1 MALDHM
7 LCSKIPKRRGLLD
20 ANGPVVNV
28 FDSATSSPAMIVF
41 NPTAPVTL
49 TLDPPLRARSSVS
62 PLSDPTARQR
72 LLLQAATL
80 NEQARAAA
88 TGGDLEGSAR
98 AILEALDCERRAGGL
113 GLQVLQLIK
122 PRA

>member
-1 MALDHM
+1 M
-7 LCSKIPKRRGLLD
+7 I
-20 ANGPVVNV
+20 V
-28 FDSATSSPAMIVF
+28 SSPS
-41 NPTAPVTL
+41 APVTL
-49 TLDPPLRARSSVS
+49 ALETPPRARSSVS

-80 NEQARAAA
+80 NEQARVAA
-88 TGGDLEGSAR
+88 TQGDLEASAR
-98 AILEALDCERRAGGL
+98 TILEALDCERRAGGL

>member
-1 MALDHM
+1 MTV
-7 LCSKIPKRRGLLD
+7 S
-20 ANGPVVNV
+20 
-28 FDSATSSPAMIVF
+28 

-49 TLDPPLRARSSVS
+49 TLDAPLRARSSVS

-80 NEQARAAA
+80 NEQARVAA
-88 TGGDLEGSAR
+88 TGGDLETSAR
-98 AILEALDCERRAGGL
+98 AILVALDCERRAGGL

-122 PRA
+122 PRP

>member
-1 MALDHM
+1 
-7 LCSKIPKRRGLLD
+7 
-20 ANGPVVNV
+20 
-28 FDSATSSPAMIVF
+28 MIVYS
-41 NPTAPVTL
+41 PPAPVIL
-49 TLDPPLRARSSVS
+49 TLGSSVRPRSSVS
-62 PLSDPTARQR
+62 PLSDPSPRQR

-80 NEQARAAA
+80 NEQARMAA
-88 TGGDLEGSAR
+88 LEGELDVAGR

>member
-1 MALDHM
+1 M

-20 ANGPVVNV
+20 ANWPVVNV
-28 FDSATSSPAMIVF
+28 FDTATSSPAMIVSS
-41 NPTAPVTL
+41 PSAPVTL
-49 TLDPPLRARSSVS
+49 TLEAPLRARSSVS

-80 NEQARAAA
+80 NEQARVAA
-88 TGGDLEGSAR
+88 TQGDLEASAR

>member
-1 MALDHM
+1 M
-7 LCSKIPKRRGLLD
+7 I
-20 ANGPVVNV
+20 V
-28 FDSATSSPAMIVF
+28 SSPS
-41 NPTAPVTL
+41 APVTL
-49 TLDPPLRARSSVS
+49 TLDASVRARSSVS

-80 NEQARAAA
+80 NEQARTAA
-88 TGGDLEGSAR
+88 TEGDLEASAR

-122 PRA
+122 PRT

>member
-1 MALDHM
+1 M
-7 LCSKIPKRRGLLD
+7 GLLD
-20 ANGPVVNV
+20 ANGSVVNV
-28 FDSATSSPAMIVF
+28 FDGATSSPVMIVSS
-41 NPTAPVTL
+41 PSAPVTL
-49 TLDPPLRARSSVS
+49 TLGSPTRSRSSVS
-62 PLSDPTARQR
+62 PLSDPGARQR

-80 NEQARAAA
+80 NEQARIAASD
-88 TGGDLEGSAR
+88 GDLEASAR

>member
-1 MALDHM
+1 M
-7 LCSKIPKRRGLLD
+7 I
-20 ANGPVVNV
+20 V
-28 FDSATSSPAMIVF
+28 SSPS
-41 NPTAPVTL
+41 APVTL
-49 TLDPPLRARSSVS
+49 TLGSPTRSRASVS
-62 PLSDPTARQR
+62 PLSDPGARQR

-80 NEQARAAA
+80 NEQARIAASD
-88 TGGDLEGSAR
+88 GDLEASAR

>member
-1 MALDHM
+1 
-7 LCSKIPKRRGLLD
+7 
-20 ANGPVVNV
+20 
-28 FDSATSSPAMIVF
+28 MIVS

-49 TLDPPLRARSSVS
+49 TLEAPLRARSSVS
-62 PLSDPTARQR
+62 PLSDPSARQR
-72 LLLQAATL
+72 LLFQAATL
-80 NEQARAAA
+80 NDQARAAA
-88 TGGDLEGSAR
+88 TQGDLDASAR